1 MTQMTRWALFSPDR
15 RYRYELGRR
24 WDHTRPLCAWVLH
37 NPSKA
42 GEKDDD
48 PTVRKVI
55 GFTQRWGGFGGVVL
69 VSPFALVATYPKELL
84 VAADPVGP
92 DNVAHV
98 RRNLASA
105 SVSRVVVAWGVVRQA
120 LRQALR
126 AISRDR
132 VIDAR
137 VVCLGRTKEGFPR
150 HPGRIGYDTPV
161 EPWSWR

>member
-1 MTQMTRWALFSPDR
+1 MSDVAPARSA
-15 RYRYELGRR
+15 
-24 WDHTRPLCAWVLH
+24 
-37 NPSKA
+37 
-42 GEKDDD
+42 
-48 PTVRKVI
+48 
-55 GFTQRWGGFGGVVL
+55 WGGFGGVVL
-69 VSPFALVATYPKELL
+69 VNPFALVATYPKELL

-105 SVSRVVVAWGVVRQA
+105 SVSRVVVAWGVVLDALALHRAVAVRADLRQA

-161 EPWSWR
+161 EPWSDTSPTATAFIMPSNVPRTAP